1 MEEVLQHKLDK
12 INETAVEIIEGMKQ
26 KARAERVVG
35 LEVWNTMAQILGWVG
50 RGIWGGTRLYLF
62 QSFTLLH
69 GLSASPLLAVD
80 HKYVDQ
86 LTHLPLSRITLFI
99 FQLLW
104 YLFRSAFSSLM
115 VGLFVYSP
123 LSRLWILMELRVS

>member
-35 LEVWNTMAQILGWVG
+35 LDVWNTMAQILGWVG
-50 RGIWGGTRLYLF
+50 QGIWGGTRLYLF
-62 QSFTLLH
+62 RSFTLLH
-69 GLSASPLLAVD
+69 GLSASPLLTVD

-86 LTHLPLSRITLFI
+86 LTHLPLPRITLFI

-104 YLFRSAFSSLM
+104 YLFRSAFLSLM
-115 VGLFVYSP
+115 VGLFVYSL